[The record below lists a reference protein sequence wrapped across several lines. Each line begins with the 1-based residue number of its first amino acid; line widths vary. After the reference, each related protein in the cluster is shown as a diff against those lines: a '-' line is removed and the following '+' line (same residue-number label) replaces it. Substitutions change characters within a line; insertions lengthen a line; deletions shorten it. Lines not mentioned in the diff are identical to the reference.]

1 MTMGTASTMAC
12 MVEALGMGMPGN
24 AAIPAVDA
32 RRNLLARMAG
42 RRIVDMV
49 REDLTISKIL
59 TREAFE
65 NAIRANAAIGGST
78 NAVIHL
84 IALARRVG
92 VELDLD
98 DWDRLGRGVHT
109 VLNLMPSG
117 KYLMEDFYYAG
128 GLPVVLRELGK
139 QGLLHKKA
147 LTVNG
152 KTIWDNNKKAE
163 CFNAEVITP
172 FAQPFKKNT
181 GIAVLRGNL
190 CPDGAII
197 KPSAATPRLMKH
209 KGRAV
214 VFENIEEFHSRIDDP
229 KLDIDENCV
238 MVLKNCGPKGYPGMA
253 EVGNMPLP
261 PKVLQ
266 EGHHRHGAHLGRAHE
281 RHRLRHGGAAHR
293 ARGCGRR
300 RAGPGR
306 ERRHDRTRRG
316 RTPTAP
322 GRARTR
328 TRAPAQEMESA
339 QGADD
344 ARLYQ
349 ALCRPRAA
357 GEPGRGPRFPRRR
370 ERRQGS
376 ERQPLARSR
385 SPARLLL
392 VPARSRMN
400 ALRLGAHT
408 MLQAID
414 PTIRLNPAD
423 DVVIARV
430 EVAEGTTLLKEGN
443 VRVAARVPAGHKIA
457 VRELK
462 SGSPVRRY
470 NQIIGFATRDIHAG
484 EHVHVHNIAMGEF
497 DRDYAFCADAR
508 PTDHVAQPATFQ
520 GIVRADGR
528 VATRN
533 YIGILTSVNCSATVA
548 RMIARHFE
556 NRLDAFPNVD
566 GVVALT
572 HKSGCGMASEG
583 EPMDV
588 LRRTMAGYARHPN
601 FFAVQVVGLGCE
613 ANQIN
618 SLLST
623 QQLKRSDRLA
633 AYTIQEKGGTMKA
646 VREGI
651 ARIEAILPEANRVKR
666 ETVPASH
673 LLLALQCGGS
683 DGYSGI
689 SANPALGAAVDLL
702 VRHGGGAILSET
714 PEIYGAEHLLTR
726 RALTREV
733 GEKLIRRIKWWEN
746 YTARNGNEMNNN
758 PSPGNKAGGLT
769 TILEKSLGAVAK
781 GGTTNLVDVYE
792 YAEPVT
798 AKGFV
803 YMDTPGYDPVSATG
817 QIAGGANLVC
827 FTTGR
832 GSAYGCKPAPSLKL
846 ATNTRL
852 FEHQEE
858 DMDLNCGGI
867 VDGKESIAEVGQK
880 LFELILKTASGAKTK
895 SEAFG
900 YGEDEFAPWVLGA
913 TM

>member
-1 MTMGTASTMAC
+1 
-12 MVEALGMGMPGN
+12 
-24 AAIPAVDA
+24 
-32 RRNLLARMAG
+32 
-42 RRIVDMV
+42 
-49 REDLTISKIL
+49 
-59 TREAFE
+59 
-65 NAIRANAAIGGST
+65 
-78 NAVIHL
+78 
-84 IALARRVG
+84 
-92 VELDLD
+92 
-98 DWDRLGRGVHT
+98 
-109 VLNLMPSG
+109 
-117 KYLMEDFYYAG
+117 
-128 GLPVVLRELGK
+128 
-139 QGLLHKKA
+139 
-147 LTVNG
+147 
-152 KTIWDNNKKAE
+152 
-163 CFNAEVITP
+163 
-172 FAQPFKKNT
+172 
-181 GIAVLRGNL
+181 
-190 CPDGAII
+190 
-197 KPSAATPRLMKH
+197 
-209 KGRAV
+209 
-214 VFENIEEFHSRIDDP
+214 
-229 KLDIDENCV
+229 
-238 MVLKNCGPKGYPGMA
+238 
-253 EVGNMPLP
+253 
-261 PKVLQ
+261 
-266 EGHHRHGAHLGRAHE
+266 
-281 RHRLRHGGAAHR
+281 
-293 ARGCGRR
+293 
-300 RAGPGR
+300 
-306 ERRHDRTRRG
+306 
-316 RTPTAP
+316 
-322 GRARTR
+322 
-328 TRAPAQEMESA
+328 
-339 QGADD
+339 
-344 ARLYQ
+344 
-349 ALCRPRAA
+349 
-357 GEPGRGPRFPRRR
+357 
-370 ERRQGS
+370 
-376 ERQPLARSR
+376 
-385 SPARLLL
+385 
-392 VPARSRMN
+392 
-400 ALRLGAHT
+400 
-408 MLQAID
+408 MLQAAD
-414 PTIRLNPAD
+414 LTIRLNPAD

-430 EVAEGTTLLKEGN
+430 EIAEGTTLLKEGN

-457 VRELK
+457 LRELK
-462 SGSPVRRY
+462 AGNPVRRY

-497 DRDYAFCADAR
+497 DRDYAYCADAKS
-508 PTDHVAQPATFQ
+508 TAYVAQPATFQ
-520 GIVRADGR
+520 GIVRSDGPNAGR

-583 EPMDV
+583 EPMEV

-601 FFAVQVVGLGCE
+601 FYAVQIVGLGCE

-618 SLLST
+618 SLLAA

-651 ARIEAILPEANRVKR
+651 ARIEAILPEANRVQR
-666 ETVPASH
+666 ETVPVSH

-726 RALTREV
+726 RAVTRAV
-733 GEKLIRRIKWWEN
+733 GEKLIRRIKWWED

-769 TILEKSLGAVAK
+769 TILEKSLGAAAK
-781 GGTTNLVDVYE
+781 GGTTNLIDVYE

-852 FEHQEE
+852 YEFQEE

-867 VDGKESIAEVGQK
+867 IDGKESIEQVGQK
-880 LFELILKTASGAKTK
+880 LFELILETASGAKTK
-895 SEAFG
+895 SEVFG